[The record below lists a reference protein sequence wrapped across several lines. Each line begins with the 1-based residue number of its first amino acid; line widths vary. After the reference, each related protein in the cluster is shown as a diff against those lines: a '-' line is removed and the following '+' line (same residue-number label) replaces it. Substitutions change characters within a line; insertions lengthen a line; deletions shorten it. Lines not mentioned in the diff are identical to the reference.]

1 MKLFVI
7 AQIMGGLGA
16 VSMILSSWQ
25 KSRKKIFLFLVFD
38 NLFYFLQ
45 YIFLQAYAGAFTN
58 IVGLFRTILF
68 SKKGE
73 NKFLKTNYPLYL
85 VIILYILINIFT
97 YDGISSLFP
106 ALASIIYAFVLW
118 QDEPKKIRFGS
129 SIMLLMWFVY
139 NLFVKA
145 YVGALVEF
153 TLFISAVVAIIKID
167 IKDKK
172 KEEQKLKE
180 EESKKEVKNNKVKK
194 ERKEMHKK
202 NAKHNS
208 KRK

>member
-38 NLFYFLQ
+38 NVFYFLQ

-58 IVGLFRTILF
+58 IIGLFRTILF

-85 VIILYILINIFT
+85 ILLLYVLINIFT

-106 ALASIIYAFVLW
+106 ALASIIYALVLW

-129 SIMLLMWFVY
+129 AIMLLMWFVY

-145 YVGALVEF
+145 YVGALVEL
-153 TLFISAVVAIIKID
+153 TLFISALVAIIKID

-172 KEEQKLKE
+172 KEEEK
-180 EESKKEVKNNKVKK
+180 SKKEVKNNKVKK

-202 NAKHNS
+202 NAKRSS

>member
-38 NLFYFLQ
+38 NVFYFLQ

-58 IVGLFRTILF
+58 IIGLFRTILF

-85 VIILYILINIFT
+85 ILLLYVLINIFT
-97 YDGISSLFP
+97 YDGITSLFP
-106 ALASIIYAFVLW
+106 AIASIIYAFVLW
-118 QDEPKKIRFGS
+118 QDEPKRIRIGTA
-129 SIMLLMWFVY
+129 IMLLMWFVY

-145 YVGALVEF
+145 YVGALVEL
-153 TLFISAVVAIIKID
+153 TLFISALVAIIKID

-172 KEEQKLKE
+172 KEEEK
-180 EESKKEVKNNKVKK
+180 SKKEVKNNKVKK

-202 NAKHNS
+202 NAKRSS